1 MAIALPWCFYD
12 WAHHRHAGFLISML
26 SQMGM
31 MVILALSYNMLL
43 GQAGL
48 FSLCHATFFGIGGYA
63 TIHLLN
69 AAGDGDLPLPM
80 EVMPL
85 LAGLTGLG
93 LAIVFGAMA
102 TKQRATAFAMITLGI
117 GELMATAALMFHH
130 FFGGEGGVTT
140 NRMIDHSLFGLTYAS
155 GIQVYYLIL
164 AWTVI
169 ATGLMYYLTLTP
181 LGRMANATR
190 DNFERAQFIGYDPRM
205 VRFLQFA
212 LSGFFAGIGGGLY
225 AITYEIV
232 TFDALAAPL
241 SANALLMAYIGGTTV
256 FGGPILGA
264 ILITLLQSGVSLL
277 SNSWLV
283 YVGVHVHRDGD
294 LRADRPGRD
303 HQGARPDQAR
313 RPAGPPDRALSAA
326 GASRRSAFVLGFVG
340 LVELMSFLTI
350 GAAQGKKLV
359 LFGSPIDVHATLPW
373 AISVGCAAARRRLA
387 AVRGGR
393 LPSRLGKPDAREGAA
408 MTALSLRDVR
418 KNFGATEIIR
428 GVTLDIAQRRAS
440 LHHRPERRRQD
451 HLLQPDQRPVPDHLG
466 RDPAE
471 RRSAS
476 TRCRRTGSTGWAC
489 RAASRSPRSSTAC
502 RCSRTCAARCC
513 GAAATATR
521 SGRRCGGRRR

>member
-1 MAIALPWCFYD
+1 MRSRWLIVALLVVAVALPWGFYD

-31 MVILALSYNMLL
+31 MTILALSYNMLL

-69 AAGDGDLPLPM
+69 AAGDGTLPVPM
-80 EVMPL
+80 EAMPL
-85 LAGLTGLG
+85 LAGLAG
-93 LAIVFGAMA
+93 LALAILFGSMA

-140 NRMIDHSLFGLTYAS
+140 NRMIDQSLFGLTYAS
-155 GIQVYYLIL
+155 GIQVYYLTL

-169 ATGLMYYLTLTP
+169 AIALMYYLTLTP

-205 VRFLQFA
+205 VRFIQFA

-232 TFDALAAPL
+232 TFDSLAAPL

-283 YVGVHVHRDGD
+283 YVGVLFIAMVIFAPTGLSGIVKAH
-294 LRADRPGRD
+294 
-303 HQGARPDQAR
+303 
-313 RPAGPPDRALSAA
+313 GPI
-326 GASRRSAFVLGFVG
+326 RSAGHLGRLAVPYLRLVIPSLGIVLGFVG
-340 LVELMSFLTI
+340 LVELLSFLTI

-359 LFGSPIDVHATLPW
+359 LFGSTVDVHATLPW
-373 AISVGCAAARRRLA
+373 AVSIGSLLLGGLWLRFEAAGFHRVWESLTAEVRRRA
-387 AVRGGR
+387 PN
-393 LPSRLGKPDAREGAA
+393 PSDEEP
-408 MTALSLRDVR
+408 
-418 KNFGATEIIR
+418 
-428 GVTLDIAQRRAS
+428 Q
-440 LHHRPERRRQD
+440 
-451 HLLQPDQRPVPDHLG
+451 
-466 RDPAE
+466 AE
-471 RRSAS
+471 VL
-476 TRCRRTGSTGWAC
+476 
-489 RAASRSPRSSTAC
+489 
-502 RCSRTCAARCC
+502 
-513 GAAATATR
+513 
-521 SGRRCGGRRR
+521 

>member
-1 MAIALPWCFYD
+1 MLVLIAVAIALPWCFYD
-12 WAHHRHAGFLISML
+12 WVHHRQSGFLISML

-48 FSLCHATFFGIGGYA
+48 FSLCHATFFGMGGYA
-63 TIHLLN
+63 MIHFLN

-85 LAGLTGLG
+85 LAGLSGLG
-93 LAIVFGAMA
+93 LALVFGSMA

-117 GELMATAALMFHH
+117 SELMATAALMFHH

-140 NRMIDHSLFGLTYAS
+140 NRMIDNSLFGFSYAS
-155 GIQVYYLIL
+155 GLQVYYLIL
-164 AWTVI
+164 AWTLISI
-169 ATGLMYYLTLTP
+169 ALMYYLTLTP

-232 TFDALAAPL
+232 TFDALASPL

-283 YVGVHVHRDGD
+283 YVGVMFIAMVIFAPTGLAGLIKAHAPIRQAGRLGSLTVPY
-294 LRADRPGRD
+294 LRLVIPSLGV
-303 HQGARPDQAR
+303 
-313 RPAGPPDRALSAA
+313 L
-326 GASRRSAFVLGFVG
+326 LGFVG
-340 LVELMSFLTI
+340 VVELMSFLTI
-350 GAAQGKKLV
+350 GAAQGKKLI
-359 LFGSPIDVHATLPW
+359 LFAHPIDVHATSPW
-373 AISVGCAAARRRLA
+373 AISAAALVLGIVWLRWEA
-387 AVRGGR
+387 AGFHRVW
-393 LPSRLGKPDAREGAA
+393 E
-408 MTALSLRDVR
+408 SLRAEVR
-418 KNFGATEIIR
+418 R
-428 GVTLDIAQRRAS
+428 
-440 LHHRPERRRQD
+440 
-451 HLLQPDQRPVPDHLG
+451 
-466 RDPAE
+466 
-471 RRSAS
+471 
-476 TRCRRTGSTGWAC
+476 
-489 RAASRSPRSSTAC
+489 
-502 RCSRTCAARCC
+502 
-513 GAAATATR
+513 
-521 SGRRCGGRRR
+521 

>member
-1 MAIALPWCFYD
+1 MKSRWLIVLLIAVAIALPWCFYD
-12 WAHHRHAGFLISML
+12 WTHHRHAGFLISML

-63 TIHLLN
+63 MIHLLN
-69 AAGDGDLPLPM
+69 AAGSGDLPLPM

-85 LAGLTGLG
+85 LAGLAGMA
-93 LAIVFGAMA
+93 LAALFGAMA

-117 GELMATAALMFHH
+117 SELMATAALMFHH

-140 NRMIDHSLFGLTYAS
+140 DRMIGNSIFGLTYAS
-155 GIQVYYLIL
+155 GLQVYYLIL

-169 ATGLMYYLTLTP
+169 AAALMYFLTLTP

-205 VRFLQFA
+205 VRFLQFV

-283 YVGVHVHRDGD
+283 YVGVMFILMVIF
-294 LRADRPGRD
+294 A
-303 HQGARPDQAR
+303 
-313 RPAGPPDRALSAA
+313 PAGLAGIIKAHGPIRRIGRLGALVVPYLRLAVPSL
-326 GASRRSAFVLGFVG
+326 GVLFGFVG
-340 LVELMSFLTI
+340 LVELISFLTI
-350 GAAQGKKLV
+350 GAAQDKKLV
-359 LFGSPIDVHATLPW
+359 LFGSTIDVHATLPW
-373 AISVGCAAARRRLA
+373 AISIAALLLGGLWLRFESAGFHRVWENLTAEARR
-387 AVRGGR
+387 
-393 LPSRLGKPDAREGAA
+393 
-408 MTALSLRDVR
+408 
-418 KNFGATEIIR
+418 
-428 GVTLDIAQRRAS
+428 
-440 LHHRPERRRQD
+440 
-451 HLLQPDQRPVPDHLG
+451 
-466 RDPAE
+466 
-471 RRSAS
+471 
-476 TRCRRTGSTGWAC
+476 
-489 RAASRSPRSSTAC
+489 
-502 RCSRTCAARCC
+502 
-513 GAAATATR
+513 
-521 SGRRCGGRRR
+521 